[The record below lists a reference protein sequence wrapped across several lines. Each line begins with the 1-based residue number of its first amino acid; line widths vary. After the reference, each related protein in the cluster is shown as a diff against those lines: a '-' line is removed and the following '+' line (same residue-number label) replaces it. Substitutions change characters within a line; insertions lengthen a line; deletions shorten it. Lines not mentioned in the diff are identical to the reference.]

1 MRGRYHAVTFD
12 LWNTIFREVA
22 NAVALERARR
32 VVAALADCGLH
43 VSESTALDA
52 VRAAWSVHRCMWRA
66 GELCTISQAAEAAL
80 EALEVPAS
88 AGTVMP
94 VANALQWMLP
104 AEELDLTPNAISVIG
119 KLRANGLKIGL
130 VSDTGFSPGGVLASR
145 LCELDLT
152 QYFSGLSFSDEV
164 GCCKPDSRMFRH
176 ALSYL
181 GARPEE
187 VVHVGDLARNDIE
200 GAREAGFSTI
210 RFTYWND
217 DRPSGYDADFVTDDL
232 AAAAEWILGTG

>member
-94 VANALQWMLP
+94 VANALQWML
-104 AEELDLTPNAISVIG
+104 
-119 KLRANGLKIGL
+119 
-130 VSDTGFSPGGVLASR
+130 
-145 LCELDLT
+145 
-152 QYFSGLSFSDEV
+152 
-164 GCCKPDSRMFRH
+164 
-176 ALSYL
+176 
-181 GARPEE
+181 
-187 VVHVGDLARNDIE
+187 
-200 GAREAGFSTI
+200 
-210 RFTYWND
+210 
-217 DRPSGYDADFVTDDL
+217 
-232 AAAAEWILGTG
+232 

>member
-22 NAVALERARR
+22 SAVALERARR
-32 VVAALADCGLH
+32 VVTALAGFGVH
-43 VSESTALDA
+43 VSETAALDA
-52 VRAAWSVHRCMWRA
+52 VGAAWSVHRCMWSA
-66 GELCTISQAAEAAL
+66 GELCTISRAAEAAL
-80 EALEVPAS
+80 DALEVPAS

-94 VANALQWMLP
+94 VVNALQWMLP
-104 AEELDLTPNAISVIG
+104 AEELALTPNTISVLG
-119 KLRANGLKIGL
+119 RLRANGLRIGL

-145 LCELDLT
+145 LDELDLT
-152 QYFSGLSFSDEV
+152 RYFSGLTFSDEV

-181 GARPEE
+181 GARPER

-200 GAREAGFSTI
+200 GAREAGFATI
-210 RFTYWND
+210 RFTFWND
-217 DRPSGYDADFVTDDL
+217 DRPSNSDADFVTDDL
-232 AAAAEWILGTG
+232 AAAAEWILATG